1 MHLVV
6 SVAKHM
12 YLAVAKGGLSE
23 TNCLIVPIQHVPAS
37 IFLPE
42 EALSDIHNYK
52 ISLCACFAKQDKVLI
67 LQLKFDTLG
76 GNLYRKI
83 HSHEI

>member
-12 YLAVAKGGLSE
+12 YLAMAKGGLSD
-23 TNCLIVPIQHVPAS
+23 TNCLISPIQHVPAS

-42 EALSDIHNYK
+42 EALLDIHNYK
-52 ISLCACFAKQDKVLI
+52 ISLCACFAQQDKVTTYNFKLNI
-67 LQLKFDTLG
+67 LG
-76 GNLYRKI
+76 GNLY
-83 HSHEI
+83 